1 MLNSCSINFRAA
13 WHAQNLMLRKN
24 WNLQINFLVI
34 LVLCNHMDAEKC
46 ESLMLFFLKN
56 MIILSVQFEDN
67 EFLQTWYTVF
77 MVHSQTFFTV
87 FINCLP
93 ASPASHSDY
102 ILLSLPSISTNTFFF
117 ATRWE
122 KCYNFPCFPSR
133 VSIKNKNAA
142 S

>member
-34 LVLCNHMDAEKC
+34 LVLCNHMDARKMWIINVIFFEKHDYFVC
-46 ESLMLFFLKN
+46 T
-56 MIILSVQFEDN
+56 IWG
-67 EFLQTWYTVF
+67 FLQTWCTVF

-117 ATRWE
+117 ATRWGQ
-122 KCYNFPCFPSR
+122 CYNFPCFPSR
-133 VSIKNKNAA
+133 VSIKNKNAT